1 MESSDKPEFTLDCYG
16 EAKDGPQWATE
27 AQATHFS
34 IFFLFQG
41 LCEPIA
47 LISQGCAAAEKVD
60 LHLGPSR
67 GLIVYLSCKAW
78 GFACI

>member
-1 MESSDKPEFTLDCYG
+1 MESSDKPKCSLDCYS
-16 EAKDGPQWATE
+16 EAKDGPQRATK

-47 LISQGCAAAEKVD
+47 LISQGCAAAEKVH

-67 GLIVYLSCKAW
+67 ALSV
-78 GFACI
+78 

>member
-1 MESSDKPEFTLDCYG
+1 MESSDESEFILDCYG

-34 IFFLFQG
+34 FFLFQG
-41 LCEPIA
+41 FCEPIA
-47 LISQGCAAAEKVD
+47 LISQGCAAAEKVH

-67 GLIVYLSCKAW
+67 ELIVCLSCKA
-78 GFACI
+78 